1 MGQRYRGRLGSVLGL
16 GQRRNQSRITMST
29 QRATM
34 ITWRLDPSTGEVFDH
49 ELFNAAIPIQ
59 FLAVERICGAEFM
72 VIFAVLLI
80 C

>member
-1 MGQRYRGRLGSVLGL
+1 
-16 GQRRNQSRITMST
+16 
-29 QRATM
+29 M

-49 ELFNAAIPIQ
+49 ELFNAAIPIE